1 LITLTLP
8 ERNSF
13 GCVFAIEQSDI
24 DSGNFSHIL
33 DIVTT
38 SNIHR
43 TDSVVR
49 KDGVATRKTKVL
61 IVDDEP
67 AIREVLEMILQE
79 WGYDVRLASDGAEA
93 KEMVESYDPDIVIS
107 DVVMPQLSGLD
118 LLRCLKA
125 GNPNRPVILITAH
138 ASIDLA
144 VESMKQGAQDFIT
157 KPMDYPKLRA
167 ILKASESDIE
177 MRQTSRTLTSQLESG
192 SGFGEFVGNSKAMR
206 DVYDLIQSLSAS
218 DASAIITGESGTGK
232 ELAARTIHRLS
243 KRADGPFIA
252 VNSAAIPET
261 LIESEV
267 FGHEKGAFT
276 GAVGTRPGCFE
287 LASGGTL
294 FLDEIGEMPLQLQPK
309 LLRVLEDGKVRR
321 LGGKQEFE
329 FDVRVIAATNQD
341 PRTAIAEGRLRE
353 DLYYRL
359 TVFTVHLPPLRDRK
373 EDIPLLAQHFIAE
386 FNKKHTANVEALR
399 NDALEMLM
407 SYSWPG
413 NVREFRNVME
423 RALIL
428 ARGEWIETIHLP
440 VDLRH
445 PTPESSTKIVL
456 PLGITAAEAERE
468 LILKTLEKTNH
479 NKAEA
484 ARQLGL
490 DVKTIRNKLKSYK
503 IED

>member
-1 LITLTLP
+1 M
-8 ERNSF
+8 S
-13 GCVFAIEQSDI
+13 
-24 DSGNFSHIL
+24 
-33 DIVTT
+33 T
-38 SNIHR
+38 SNIH
-43 TDSVVR
+43 TSDSTAR
-49 KDGVATRKTKVL
+49 KEPSAKHKTKVL

-93 KEMVESYDPDIVIS
+93 KQLVESYDPEVVIS

-125 GNPNRPVILITAH
+125 GNPSRPVILVTAH

-167 ILKASESDIE
+167 ILKAAESDIQT
-177 MRQTSRTLTSQLESG
+177 RQTSKKLTSQLERG
-192 SGFGEFVGNSKAMR
+192 SGFGEFVGTSKPMR
-206 DVYDLIQSLSAS
+206 EVYDLILSLSSS
-218 DASAIITGESGTGK
+218 DASALITGESGTGK
-232 ELAARTIHRLS
+232 ELAARTIHQLS
-243 KRADGPFIA
+243 KRANGPFIP

-287 LASGGTL
+287 LANSGTL

-329 FDVRVIAATNQD
+329 FDVRVIAATNQE
-341 PRTAIAEGRLRE
+341 PRTAIHEGRIRE

-373 EDIPLLAQHFIAE
+373 EDIPLLAQHFIGE
-386 FNKKHTANVEALR
+386 FNKKHGTNVEALR
-399 NDALEMLM
+399 EDALEMLM
-407 SYSWPG
+407 NYSWPG

-428 ARGEWIETIHLP
+428 SRSEWIETFHLP
-440 VDLRH
+440 PYLRH
-445 PTPESSTKIVL
+445 PGMESSSKIVL

-468 LILKTLEKTNH
+468 LILKTLEKTGH

-490 DVKTIRNKLKSYK
+490 DVKTIRNKLKTYK

>member
-1 LITLTLP
+1 M
-8 ERNSF
+8 N
-13 GCVFAIEQSDI
+13 AA
-24 DSGNFSHIL
+24 DS
-33 DIVTT
+33 
-38 SNIHR
+38 R
-43 TDSVVR
+43 VR
-49 KDGVATRKTKVL
+49 KETAGTRKTKVL

-67 AIREVLEMILQE
+67 AIREVLDMILQE
-79 WGYDVRLASDGAEA
+79 WGYEVRLASDGNEA
-93 KEMVESYDPDIVIS
+93 KELVETYDPEIVIS

-125 GNPNRPVILITAH
+125 GNPSRPVILVTAH

-167 ILKASESDIE
+167 ILKAAESDIE
-177 MRQTSRTLTSQLESG
+177 TRHTSRKLTSQLERG
-192 SGFGEFVGNSKAMR
+192 SGFGEFVGLSQAMQEI
-206 DVYDLIQSLSAS
+206 YDLIQSLSSS
-218 DASAIITGESGTGK
+218 DASALITGESGTGK

-243 KRADGPFIA
+243 KRATGPFIA

-267 FGHEKGAFT
+267 FGHEKGSFT

-287 LASGGTL
+287 LANGGTL
-294 FLDEIGEMPLQLQPK
+294 FLDEIGEMPAQLQPK

-329 FDVRVIAATNQD
+329 FDVRVIAATNQE
-341 PRTAIAEGRLRE
+341 PRIAIQEGRLRE

-359 TVFTVHLPPLRDRK
+359 TVFTVHLPPLRERK
-373 EDIPLLAQHFIAE
+373 EDIPILAQHFIGE
-386 FNKKHTANVEALR
+386 FNKKHGSNVDAVR
-399 NDALEMLM
+399 DDALEMLM
-407 SYSWPG
+407 AYSWPG

-423 RALIL
+423 RAMIL
-428 ARGEWIETIHLP
+428 SRSDWIETSHLP
-440 VDLRH
+440 PYLRN
-445 PTPESSTKIVL
+445 PGAESSTKIVL
-456 PLGITAAEAERE
+456 PLGITAADAERE
-468 LILKTLEKTNH
+468 LILRTLEKTGH

-490 DVKTIRNKLKSYK
+490 DVKTIRNKLKAYK

>member
-1 LITLTLP
+1 MSVPNFQTP
-8 ERNSF
+8 
-13 GCVFAIEQSDI
+13 
-24 DSGNFSHIL
+24 DS
-33 DIVTT
+33 
-38 SNIHR
+38 
-43 TDSVVR
+43 SVRRDASGRR
-49 KDGVATRKTKVL
+49 KPKVL

-79 WGYDVRLASDGAEA
+79 WGYEVRLASDGAEA
-93 KEMVESYDPDIVIS
+93 KQLVESYDPEIVIS

-125 GNPNRPVILITAH
+125 GNPTRPVILVTAH

-167 ILKASESDIE
+167 ILKAAESDIQT
-177 MRQTSRTLTSQLESG
+177 RQTTRKLNSQLERG
-192 SGFGEFVGNSKAMR
+192 SGFGEFIGTSKVMR
-206 DVYDLIQSLSAS
+206 EVYDLIVSLSSS
-218 DASAIITGESGTGK
+218 DASALITGESGTGK
-232 ELAARTIHRLS
+232 ELAAGTIHRLS
-243 KRADGPFIA
+243 KRADGPFIP

-287 LASGGTL
+287 LANGGTL

-321 LGGKQEFE
+321 LGGKQEFD
-329 FDVRVIAATNQD
+329 FDVRVIAATNQE
-341 PRTAIAEGRLRE
+341 PRQAIQDGRLRE

-373 EDIPLLAQHFIAE
+373 EDIPLLAQHFVAE
-386 FNKKHTANVEALR
+386 FNKKHGANVEALR
-399 NDALEMLM
+399 EDALEMLM
-407 SYSWPG
+407 AYSWPG

-428 ARGEWIETIHLP
+428 SKSEWIEIFHLP
-440 VDLRH
+440 PYLRN
-445 PTPESSTKIVL
+445 PGAESSTKIVL

-468 LILKTLEKTNH
+468 LILKTLEKTGH

-490 DVKTIRNKLKSYK
+490 DVKTIRNKLKTYK

>member
-1 LITLTLP
+1 MST
-8 ERNSF
+8 F
-13 GCVFAIEQSDI
+13 
-24 DSGNFSHIL
+24 
-33 DIVTT
+33 
-38 SNIHR
+38 NIHT
-43 TDSVVR
+43 TDSTVR
-49 KDGVATRKTKVL
+49 KDSDRRRTKVL

-79 WGYDVRLASDGAEA
+79 WGYDVRLAVDGNQA
-93 KEMVESYDPDIVIS
+93 KELVESYDPEIVIS

-125 GNPNRPVILITAH
+125 GNPTRPVILVTAH

-167 ILKASESDIE
+167 ILKAAESDIE
-177 MRQTSRTLTSQLESG
+177 TRQTSRKLTSQLERG
-192 SGFGEFVGNSKAMR
+192 SGFGEFVGTSKAMR
-206 DVYDLIQSLSAS
+206 EVYDLIQSLSS
-218 DASAIITGESGTGK
+218 TDASAIITGESGTGK

-329 FDVRVIAATNQD
+329 FDVRVIAATNQE
-341 PRTAIAEGRLRE
+341 PRNAIQEGRLRE

-373 EDIPLLAQHFIAE
+373 EDIPLLAQHFIGE
-386 FNKKHTANVEALR
+386 FNKKHGTSVEALR
-399 NDALEMLM
+399 DDSMDMLM
-407 SYSWPG
+407 TYSWPG

-423 RALIL
+423 RAMIL
-428 ARGEWIETIHLP
+428 SKGEWIESFHLP
-440 VDLRH
+440 PYLRN
-445 PTPESSTKIVL
+445 PTTESSSKIVL

-468 LILKTLEKTNH
+468 LILKTLENTNH

-490 DVKTIRNKLKSYK
+490 DVKTIRNKLKTYK

>member
-1 LITLTLP
+1 M
-8 ERNSF
+8 E
-13 GCVFAIEQSDI
+13 AADM
-24 DSGNFSHIL
+24 
-33 DIVTT
+33 
-38 SNIHR
+38 
-43 TDSVVR
+43 
-49 KDGVATRKTKVL
+49 RKTKVL

-67 AIREVLEMILQE
+67 AIREVLEIILQE
-79 WGYDVRLASDGAEA
+79 WGCDVRLASDGAEA
-93 KEMVESYDPDIVIS
+93 RDLVESYDPEIVIS

-118 LLRCLKA
+118 LLRILKA
-125 GNPNRPVILITAH
+125 GNPNRPVILVTEH

-144 VESMKQGAQDFIT
+144 VESMKHGAQDFIT
-157 KPMDYPKLRA
+157 KPLDYPKLRS
-167 ILKASESDIE
+167 ILKAAESDIE
-177 MRQTSRTLTSQLESG
+177 MRQTSRKLTSQLERG
-192 SGFGEFVGNSKAMR
+192 SGFGEFVGASNAMR
-206 DVYDLIQSLSAS
+206 EVYDLIQSLSSS

-243 KRADGPFIA
+243 SRPDGPFIA
-252 VNSAAIPET
+252 VNSSAIPET

-267 FGHEKGAFT
+267 FGHEKGAFSGAT
-276 GAVGTRPGCFE
+276 GVRQGCFE
-287 LASGGTL
+287 LANGGTL
-294 FLDEIGEMPLQLQPK
+294 FLDEIGEMPLPLQPK

-329 FDVRVIAATNQD
+329 FDVRVLAATNQE
-341 PRTAIAEGRLRE
+341 PRNAIHDGKLRE

-373 EDIPLLAQHFIAE
+373 EDIPLLAQHFIGE
-386 FNKKHTANVEALR
+386 FNRKHGTQVGVLR
-399 NDALEMLM
+399 DDALDMLM

-413 NVREFRNVME
+413 NVREFRNVIE

-428 ARGEWIETIHLP
+428 ARGEWIEVFHLP
-440 VDLRH
+440 PYLRN
-445 PTPESSTKIVL
+445 PSAESSAKLVL

-468 LILKTLEKTNH
+468 LILRTLEKTGH

-503 IED
+503 IEG

>member
-1 LITLTLP
+1 M
-8 ERNSF
+8 
-13 GCVFAIEQSDI
+13 
-24 DSGNFSHIL
+24 
-33 DIVTT
+33 
-38 SNIHR
+38 
-43 TDSVVR
+43 
-49 KDGVATRKTKVL
+49 RKTKIL

-93 KEMVESYDPDIVIS
+93 KEMVETYDPDVVIS

-125 GNPNRPVILITAH
+125 GNPNRPVILVTAH

-144 VESMKQGAQDFIT
+144 VEAMKQGAQDFVT

-167 ILKASESDIE
+167 ILKAAESDIE
-177 MRQTSRTLTSQLESG
+177 MRVTSKKLTTQLERG
-192 SGFGEFVGNSKAMR
+192 SGFGEFVGTSKAMR
-206 DVYDLIQSLSAS
+206 EVYDLIQSLSTS

-243 KRADGPFIA
+243 SRGNGPFIA
-252 VNSAAIPET
+252 INSAAIPES

-267 FGHEKGAFT
+267 FGHEKGSFT
-276 GAVGTRPGCFE
+276 GAIGIRQGCFE
-287 LASGGTL
+287 LANGGTL
-294 FLDEIGEMPLQLQPK
+294 FLDEIGEMPVALQPK

-321 LGGKQEFE
+321 LGGKQEFA
-329 FDVRVIAATNQD
+329 FDVRVIAATNQE
-341 PRTAIAEGRLRE
+341 PRQAIADSKLRE

-359 TVFTVHLPPLRDRK
+359 TVFTITLPPLRDRK
-373 EDIPLLAQHFIAE
+373 EDIPLLAQHFIGE
-386 FNKKHTANVEALR
+386 FDRKHNAHVEALR
-399 NDALEMLM
+399 DDAMEMLM
-407 SYSWPG
+407 TYSWPG

-428 ARGEWIETIHLP
+428 AKGEWIETFHLP
-440 VDLRH
+440 PYLRSSG
-445 PTPESSTKIVL
+445 TEISTKIVL
-456 PLGITAAEAERE
+456 PVGITAAEAERE
-468 LILKTLEKTNH
+468 LILKTLERTNH

-490 DVKTIRNKLKSYK
+490 DVKTIRNKLKAYK
-503 IED
+503 IEE

>member
-1 LITLTLP
+1 MM
-8 ERNSF
+8 S
-13 GCVFAIEQSDI
+13 
-24 DSGNFSHIL
+24 
-33 DIVTT
+33 T
-38 SNIHR
+38 SNIH
-43 TDSVVR
+43 TPDSAAR
-49 KDGVATRKTKVL
+49 KEALARRKTKVL

-79 WGYDVRLASDGAEA
+79 WGYDVRLAADGAEA
-93 KEMVESYDPDIVIS
+93 KQLVESYDPEIVIS

-125 GNPNRPVILITAH
+125 GNPSRPVILVTAH

-167 ILKASESDIE
+167 ILKAAESDIQT
-177 MRQTSRTLTSQLESG
+177 RQTSRKLTSQLERG
-192 SGFGEFVGNSKAMR
+192 SGFGEFVGTSKPMR
-206 DVYDLIQSLSAS
+206 EVYDLILSLSSS
-218 DASAIITGESGTGK
+218 DASALVTGESGTGK
-232 ELAARTIHRLS
+232 ELAARTIHQLS
-243 KRADGPFIA
+243 KRANGPFIP

-261 LIESEV
+261 LIESEI

-287 LASGGTL
+287 LANSGTL

-329 FDVRVIAATNQD
+329 FDVRVIAATNQE
-341 PRTAIAEGRLRE
+341 PRNAIHEER
-353 DLYYRL
+353 
-359 TVFTVHLPPLRDRK
+359 
-373 EDIPLLAQHFIAE
+373 IPLLAQHFIGE
-386 FNKKHTANVEALR
+386 FNKKHGTNVEALR
-399 NDALEMLM
+399 EDALEMM
-407 SYSWPG
+407 MNYSWPG

-428 ARGEWIETIHLP
+428 SKSEWIETFHLP
-440 VDLRH
+440 PYLRH
-445 PTPESSTKIVL
+445 PGTESSTKIVL

-468 LILKTLEKTNH
+468 LILKNLEKTGH

-490 DVKTIRNKLKSYK
+490 DVKTIRNKLKTYK